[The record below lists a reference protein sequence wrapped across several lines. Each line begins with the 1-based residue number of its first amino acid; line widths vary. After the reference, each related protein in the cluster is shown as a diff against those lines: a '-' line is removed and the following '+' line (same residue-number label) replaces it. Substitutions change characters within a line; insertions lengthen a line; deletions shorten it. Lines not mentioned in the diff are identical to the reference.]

1 MADPASSQEKTEDAT
16 PKRLREARKKGQ
28 TAKSR
33 DLNTVV
39 ILIAAFVMV
48 GVSFNSLGDQIRSL
62 LEGAIAMVQRKDFQ
76 IEELL
81 QFGNVVA
88 NKYFVMILP
97 YLGVVAGVALLVGFF
112 QVGPI
117 FSFEPVKF
125 QSKRL
130 NVVENVKNMA
140 KVTTLVELFKNILK
154 ITVIFYIAYWVV
166 KDHLREVVMTVTT
179 DLPQSVQV
187 AGVLTTSFIVLIFV
201 IFIAVAILD
210 VMVQRWN
217 YKKQLRMTKEEVKR
231 EYKQDEGDP
240 LIRSARRQLHQELA
254 MGDVRQAVSVSDVVV
269 TNTTE
274 LAIAVKYDDKE
285 MMSPQVMIK
294 GERLFAQTIRTVA
307 EELKIPVVRNVPLA
321 WSLIELEVGD
331 EIPEDLYAAM
341 AEVLVVIYRMRK
353 EN

>member
-1 MADPASSQEKTEDAT
+1 M
-16 PKRLREARKKGQ
+16 
-28 TAKSR
+28 
-33 DLNTVV
+33 
-39 ILIAAFVMV
+39 
-48 GVSFNSLGDQIRSL
+48 
-62 LEGAIAMVQRKDFQ
+62 
-76 IEELL
+76 
-81 QFGNVVA
+81 
-88 NKYFVMILP
+88 
-97 YLGVVAGVALLVGFF
+97 
-112 QVGPI
+112 
-117 FSFEPVKF
+117 
-125 QSKRL
+125 
-130 NVVENVKNMA
+130 
-140 KVTTLVELFKNILK
+140 
-154 ITVIFYIAYWVV
+154 V

-187 AGVLTTSFIVLIFV
+187 AGVLTTSFMVRIFV

-269 TNTTE
+269 TNPTE

-341 AEVLVVIYRMRK
+341 AEVLVVIYRMREK
-353 EN
+353 S